1 MPSNS
6 NKLIG
11 ITMGCPVGIGPEVIL
26 KFLQQNL
33 DGLGFMP
40 IVFGFPA
47 VFKRAAAELG
57 LDLELISWSPG
68 SPVLAPHRPGRVY
81 ICQPASITLDDTR
94 LTWGKPTSE
103 TGAAMAACISA
114 CFQLVKSGDL
124 AAMVT
129 APISKH
135 ALKLAGYSYP
145 GHTEMLA
152 QLSGSNE
159 FAMMMAG
166 ARLRVTLVTIHVGL
180 AEVAGLISSSK
191 IVKLINITGDSLKGD
206 FGIKIPRIAVA
217 AINPHAGEGGMFG
230 HEEEDIIL
238 PAIKSAKAQGWDV
251 EGPFP
256 PDTVFNKAY
265 AGEFDT
271 VICMY
276 HDQGLI
282 PFKLLHFEDGVNV
295 TIGLPII
302 RTSVDHGTAYDIAGK
317 GLANPLSMQ
326 AAFETAAEIANNRGM
341 ADN

>member
-1 MPSNS
+1 MPLSS

-33 DGLGFMP
+33 DHLDFMP
-40 IVFGFPA
+40 IIVGFPA
-47 VFKRAAAELG
+47 VFKKTAAELG
-57 LDLELISWSPG
+57 LDLELICWSPG
-68 SPVLAPHRPGRVY
+68 EPIISSHIPGRVY
-81 ICQPASITLDDTR
+81 IYQPPGVNLDASSLR
-94 LTWGKPTSE
+94 WGEPTCE
-103 TGAAMAACISA
+103 TGTAMAVCISR
-114 CFQLVKSGDL
+114 CFELLKSGVF

-135 ALKLAGYSYP
+135 ALKLAGYTYP

-166 ARLRVTLVTIHVGL
+166 ERLRVTLVTIHVGL

-191 IVKLINITGDSLKGD
+191 IVKLINITGDSLQND
-206 FGIKIPRIAVA
+206 FAIAAPRIAVA

-230 HEEEDIIL
+230 HEEEDVIM
-238 PAIKSAKAQGWDV
+238 PAIRSARAQGWDV
-251 EGPFP
+251 QGPFP

-295 TIGLPII
+295 TIGLAII

-317 GLANPLSMQ
+317 GVANPLSMET
-326 AAFETAAEIANNRGM
+326 AFEMAADIANNRGL
-341 ADN
+341 AAK